1 MLHKVIILG
10 SVTVLI
16 ALIAVG
22 GINSNPTVDGAGD
35 PEIKKIIFIDKYR
48 PIHAPTPGAN
58 DPVPCS
64 NTSDNFKTIAGGI
77 KWKKF
82 PVKYYIDSSGVSGVT
97 PAAAKQAVRDSFD
110 VWDNEEHGGKKGS
123 LFKQTTNPSE
133 AKITVIWSP
142 IDGSGGTLGDAGII
156 YKPQGKEIISV
167 QIRYDSQ
174 DSWNIFNTIVCGN
187 QGGGAFDIGDVGVH
201 EIGHALGFDHVGTP
215 VDLFNTEYPFIIY
228 LGETHKVT
236 LGAGEKIGLEFLY
249 KGGGSDDNGGKGGG
263 GNCPPNSK
271 SPKCS

>member
-22 GINSNPTVDGAGD
+22 GINSNPTVEGAGD

-110 VWDNEEHGGKKGS
+110 VWDNEEHRGKKGN
-123 LFKQTTNPSE
+123 LFEETT
-133 AKITVIWSP
+133 ITHQSI
-142 IDGSGGTLGDAGII
+142 
-156 YKPQGKEIISV
+156 KK
-167 QIRYDSQ
+167 
-174 DSWNIFNTIVCGN
+174 C
-187 QGGGAFDIGDVGVH
+187 
-201 EIGHALGFDHVGTP
+201 
-215 VDLFNTEYPFIIY
+215 
-228 LGETHKVT
+228 
-236 LGAGEKIGLEFLY
+236 EKIR
-249 KGGGSDDNGGKGGG
+249 KQKSSS
-263 GNCPPNSK
+263 PN
-271 SPKCS
+271 